1 MISSLTVA
9 DAAGAAGLRAAAGV
23 TRLALFPVLRR
34 RPAPGLPAVRAG
46 GAALKYAPVSL
57 TLAGLRAAE
66 AAGLAPQLYLHPY
79 EFLADQAFRFPVSEM
94 GAIPARRKAFL
105 WARQLHCHA
114 LGNAALPGKLRR
126 IAQEVEIGGR
136 LRDLAAA

>member
-1 MISSLTVA
+1 M
-9 DAAGAAGLRAAAGV
+9 
-23 TRLALFPVLRR
+23 TRLALLPVLRR

-46 GAALKYAPVSL
+46 GAALKYAPAAL
-57 TLAGLRAAE
+57 TLAGLRAAA

-79 EFLADQAFRFPVSEM
+79 EFLADQAFRFPVAEM
-94 GAIPARRKAFL
+94 AAIPARRKAFL

-114 LGNAALPGKLRR
+114 LGNAALPDKLRR

-136 LRDLAAA
+136 LRELVAA